1 MKKTLTR
8 IILTIGSFRHTVRTF
23 MAVTILL
30 VASCSVAMGA
40 ASAGAPYG
48 SRKASVNEA
57 ESCCIDCTQGY
68 RYMKQGRY
76 ADALNSFREGEKV
89 YTCTH
94 DTIHALF
101 VTHFL
106 HPQFECL
113 RHLRRYEEATG
124 VATRIMLIRD
134 SLSTRS
140 VRKRQAD
147 FSHNAAPDTL
157 AHVTLATP
165 WYTVSL
171 SPASF
176 VTILLLTL
184 LVALVLAF
192 LVAHYILKVRRAY
205 RAQVAIM
212 DRLNRIRHI
221 VYGSTEG
228 ADIHMPA
235 NAASIRTWASRPEVS
250 ADERLLATILLTIVE
265 KKMYLNPNLTRAD
278 VISEVY
284 VPKNKFA
291 QLFKTYVG
299 TSFRTYINNLR
310 IDEAVSLFKTH
321 PEYTV
326 EAIARECGMASAQT
340 FYRVFSDTLGMS
352 PSEYRAH
359 LQDRCDEDEK
369 EEPGD

>member
-1 MKKTLTR
+1 MKETLIR
-8 IILTIGSFRHTVRTF
+8 IPLMAGQLLCAARTLVV
-23 MAVTILL
+23 AATLL
-30 VASCSVAMGA
+30 MLSYPVAEGA
-40 ASAGAPYG
+40 SPASAPEGTWAAG
-48 SRKASVNEA
+48 TDEA
-57 ESCCIDCTQGY
+57 ESCCIDCIQGY

-76 ADALNSFREGEKV
+76 ASALTSFRDGESV
-89 YTCTH
+89 YKCTH

-113 RHLRRYEEATG
+113 RQLRRYREATG

-134 SLSTRS
+134 SLSSRS
-140 VRKRQAD
+140 SRKHR
-147 FSHNAAPDTL
+147 AAMAHTEPTDTL
-157 AHVTLATP
+157 AGVTLDTP

-176 VTILLLTL
+176 IAILSAAL
-184 LVALVLAF
+184 LVALVLAY
-192 LVAHYILKVRRAY
+192 LVGYYVLKVRRAY
-205 RAQVAIM
+205 RAQVPVIN
-212 DRLNRIRHI
+212 RLNRIRHI

-228 ADIHMPA
+228 ADIRLPA
-235 NAASIRTWASRPEVS
+235 DAPSIRTWASRPGIS
-250 ADERLLATILLTIVE
+250 ADERLLATIMLTIVE

-299 TSFRTYINNLR
+299 TSFRAYINNLR
-310 IDEAVSLFKTH
+310 IDEAVSLFRIH

-326 EAIARECGMASAQT
+326 EAIGRECGMASAQT

-352 PSEYRAH
+352 PSEYRDH